1 MKGSTGSNT
10 GKAIIGII
18 VVLALIV
25 AGAGYAVAAY
35 RSAQHYDRSVDT
47 AAEAKQEL
55 DKAIVAGQRVLGSYK
70 ADQLKDPELMTDF
83 DQTLIQ
89 AKTLD
94 APNDEPN
101 RWLLWK
107 TDAARA
113 DNERYAS
120 DAKAMASLVKR
131 SASEVKASVKAKQQS
146 DSKQNGDKQSGDTA
160 AGNDGQAE
168 QSGKTETSD
177 QAGASEE
184 NHCAAFSATYARYQA
199 GSAVTVHDDCSIT
212 ANGGGEPSVISEHA
226 YVPRSFASN
235 GDGTYSWQADEMDK
249 TTYYPAGVHAP
260 AFDEFHASA
269 GTADPTLGTDR
280 LVIGGSGNL
289 MYVRND

>member
-1 MKGSTGSNT
+1 MAMRRRRKVGAMKGSTGSNT

-160 AGNDGQAE
+160 AGNDGQA
-168 QSGKTETSD
+168 
-177 QAGASEE
+177 
-184 NHCAAFSATYARYQA
+184 ATYARYQA

>member
-1 MKGSTGSNT
+1 MKDSTGKGM

-18 VVLALIV
+18 VALALIV
-25 AGAGYAVAAY
+25 AGAGYAVAAH
-35 RSAQHYDRSVDT
+35 RSAQHYDRSVAA

-177 QAGASEE
+177 QAGASEG
-184 NHCAAFSATYARYQA
+184 NHCAAFAATYAMYQA

-235 GDGTYSWQADEMDK
+235 GDGTYSWQADAMSK
-249 TTYYPAGVHAP
+249 VTYYPAGIHAP

-269 GTADPTLGTDR
+269 GVDDPTLGTDR
-280 LVIGGSGNL
+280 LVIGDRGT